1 MNGALEA
8 RIKPFESP
16 AARDFS
22 DATIK
27 NPNES
32 VADSNSKDK
41 VSFRDLL
48 LNSND
53 ETARE
58 RAAQKNGDNLRAA
71 KSDDE
76 FVKMMRDKANPQNL
90 RKPQNELDKD
100 AFLKL
105 FVTQMRNQDPL
116 NPDDSAEM
124 AAQLAQFHGL
134 EQMMNVNKNLEK
146 MQSDE
151 AIGRAVN
158 LINFVGK
165 EVKLSNGKLQ
175 IESGRMVT
183 DATVKLDQD
192 SINTTLEIRDAAGA
206 VVAQKDLGPM
216 QAGDNKLEWEGL
228 SKDGKKL
235 SNGAYTFSIVATD
248 RNNQPIPANIT
259 STLQVTGVDL
269 HDTGG
274 AFHTP
279 IGKVGVRDVASVGTS
294 AAHNDQAHR
303 SVVKKSESSPSAKSE
318 EVPKESAPSVA
329 AGKPLMELPVN
340 LGAKA
345 SVSEKYP
352 AEKPSEKAKDKGI
365 EKAPMKKEA

>member
-22 DATIK
+22 DATVK
-27 NPNES
+27 DPNES
-32 VADSNSKDK
+32 IADGSSKDK

-71 KSDDE
+71 KSDEE
-76 FVKMMRDKANPQNL
+76 FAKMMRDKSNPQNL

-116 NPDDSAEM
+116 NPDDSSEM

-151 AIGRAVN
+151 AVGRAVN

-165 EVKLSNGKLQ
+165 EVKLNNGKLQ
-175 IESGRMVT
+175 IENGRMVT
-183 DATVKLDQD
+183 DANLSLEQD
-192 SINTTLEIRDAAGA
+192 SITTSLEIRDSAGA
-206 VVAQKDLGPM
+206 VIVQKDLGPM

-235 SNGAYTFSIVATD
+235 SNGAYTFNIVAAD
-248 RNNQPIPANIT
+248 RNNQPIPTKIT

-269 HDTGG
+269 HDVGG

-294 AAHNDQAHR
+294 QSHNEQARR
-303 SVVKKSESSPSAKSE
+303 SVAKKAETIDVGKSNE
-318 EVPKESAPSVA
+318 TTKAPQPISDA
-329 AGKPLMELPVN
+329 KPLMELPMN
-340 LGAKA
+340 LGGKG
-345 SVSEKYP
+345 SPVEKKP
-352 AEKPSEKAKDKGI
+352 ADKSDDKVAEKNITKTPL
-365 EKAPMKKEA
+365 KKEA

>member
-22 DATIK
+22 DATVK
-27 NPNES
+27 DPNEIQS
-32 VADSNSKDK
+32 ESNSKDK
-41 VSFRDLL
+41 VNFRDLL

-58 RAAQKNGDNLRAA
+58 RVAQKNGDNLRAA
-71 KSDDE
+71 KSDEE
-76 FVKMMRDKANPQNL
+76 FAKMMREKSNPEKL

-116 NPDDSAEM
+116 NPDDSSEM

-151 AIGRAVN
+151 AVGRAVN

-165 EVKLSNGKLQ
+165 EVKLNNGKLQ
-175 IESGRMVT
+175 IENGRMIT
-183 DATVKLDQD
+183 DASVRIDQD
-192 SINTTLEIRDAAGA
+192 SINTSLEIRDTAGV
-206 VVAQKDLGPM
+206 VVAQKDLGPL

-235 SNGAYTFSIVATD
+235 SNGAYTFNIVASD
-248 RNNQPIPANIT
+248 RNNQPIPTTIT

-269 HDTGG
+269 HDVGG

-279 IGKVGVRDVASVGTS
+279 IGKVAVRDVASVGTS
-294 AAHNDQAHR
+294 QSHSDQAKR
-303 SVVKKSESSPSAKSE
+303 SGAKKADPAESLKTPEPAK
-318 EVPKESAPSVA
+318 PTAPRTDA
-329 AGKPLMELPVN
+329 KPLMEMPLN
-340 LGAKA
+340 FGAKGIP
-345 SVSEKYP
+345 VDKKP
-352 AEKPSEKAKDKGI
+352 AEKAGDKVGDRGNDKASL
-365 EKAPMKKEA
+365 KKEA